1 MAQDAATAPKRAS
14 SSSPIKTGYLILYNA
29 VSAILWATVLGRT
42 VGANLLRGPAFVYIS
57 TGDFVLWTQTLM
69 ILDVL
74 HGLFGIVRTDPVT
87 AAAQVASRYVAV
99 WGVQFPF
106 PALCA
111 SPVYST
117 MLFAWSVTEVIRYTY
132 LAVKLGGYEP
142 AAFTWV
148 RYSSYL
154 ILYPL
159 GITSEMIQMWR
170 ALGPAGHKFGSLYQ
184 LFLGVSLFVIW
195 PIGAYVLIG
204 HMNRQRRKVLAAQKS
219 ENLRATQ

>member
-1 MAQDAATAPKRAS
+1 MAQEAAKTPKR
-14 SSSPIKTGYLILYNA
+14 SSPIKTAYLILYNA

-42 VGANLLRGPAFVYIS
+42 VGANMLRGAGIRLRFDRRLCALDADPDDHGCAARA
-57 TGDFVLWTQTLM
+57 LW
-69 ILDVL
+69 
-74 HGLFGIVRTDPVT
+74 HCPNRPRHRCRP
-87 AAAQVASRYVAV
+87 SRVPLRRCL
-99 WGVQFPF
+99 GVQYPF

-111 SPVYST
+111 SPVYSS

-154 ILYPL
+154 VLYPL

-170 ALGPAGHKFGSLYQ
+170 ALAPAGHKFGPLYQ

-219 ENLRATQ
+219 ENMKATQ

>member
-1 MAQDAATAPKRAS
+1 MTTCAC
-14 SSSPIKTGYLILYNA
+14 
-29 VSAILWATVLGRT
+29 V
-42 VGANLLRGPAFVYIS
+42 
-57 TGDFVLWTQTLM
+57 
-69 ILDVL
+69 
-74 HGLFGIVRTDPVT
+74 GIVRTDPVT

-99 WGVQFPF
+99 WGVQYPF
-106 PALCA
+106 SALCA

-154 ILYPL
+154 VLYPL

-170 ALGPAGHKFGSLYQ
+170 ALGPAGHKFGPLYQ

-204 HMNRQRRKVLAAQKS
+204 HMNKQRRKVLAAQKS
-219 ENLRATQ
+219 ENTRATQ

>member
-1 MAQDAATAPKRAS
+1 MAKEVATPPSKR
-14 SSSPIKTGYLILYNA
+14 SSPIKTGYLILYNA

-42 VGANLLRGPAFVYIS
+42 VGANLMRGPAFVYIS

-142 AAFTWV
+142 VAFTWV

-154 ILYPL
+154 VLYPL

-170 ALGPAGHKFGSLYQ
+170 ALGPAGHKFGPLYQ

-204 HMNRQRRKVLAAQKS
+204 HMNKQRRKVLAAQKS
-219 ENLRATQ
+219 ENIRATQ

>member
-1 MAQDAATAPKRAS
+1 MAKEVAMPPPKR
-14 SSSPIKTGYLILYNA
+14 SSPIKTGYLILYNA

-42 VGANLLRGPAFVYIS
+42 VGANLMRGPAFVYVS

-69 ILDVL
+69 IMDVL

-154 ILYPL
+154 VLYPL

-170 ALGPAGHKFGSLYQ
+170 ALGPAGLKFGPLYQ

-204 HMNRQRRKVLAAQKS
+204 HMNKQRRKVLAAQKS
-219 ENLRATQ
+219 ENIRATQ